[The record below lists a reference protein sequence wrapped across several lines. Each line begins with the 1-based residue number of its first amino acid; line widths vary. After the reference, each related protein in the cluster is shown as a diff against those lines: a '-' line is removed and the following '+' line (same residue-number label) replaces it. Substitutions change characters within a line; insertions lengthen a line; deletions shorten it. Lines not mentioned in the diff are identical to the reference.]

1 MTRHPEEGSDMSD
14 MTRLVLTRK
23 IYQSINIG
31 GLVTVTVEEVHG
43 KTVRI
48 SVQAPRGIAVHR
60 QEIYEKILDAEP
72 DGDGIAGRAVPAGPV
87 TGPDRSATRPR
98 AFGEATTRKLR
109 AAVAAALEARPTA
122 EVEADRPAR
131 GLPPGGGAGER
142 I

>member
-23 IYQSINIG
+23 TYQSINIG
-31 GLVTVTVEEVHG
+31 GLVTVTVEEVRG

-72 DGDGIAGRAVPAGPV
+72 DGDGTAGRAVPAGPV
-87 TGPDRSATRPR
+87 TGPYRPAPR

-122 EVEADRPAR
+122 GVEADRPTR

>member
-1 MTRHPEEGSDMSD
+1 MTRHHEEGSDMSD

-48 SVQAPRGIAVHR
+48 SVQAPREIAVHR

-72 DGDGIAGRAVPAGPV
+72 DGNGAAGPVVPAGPV
-87 TGPDRSATRPR
+87 TGPYRPASSSR
-98 AFGEATTRKLR
+98 PFGEATTRRMR
-109 AAVAAALEARPTA
+109 AAMAAAFEAGPTV
-122 EVEADRPAR
+122 VEADRPAR
-131 GLPPGGGAGER
+131 GLPPGGGADER